1 MLGFFY
7 VMNFDHLLIFPIV
20 ACSLGLILPT
30 LYLFFEYYY
39 FSKGQTVTIDDTAII
54 LEKHGSKESFPIKDI
69 SKVTIYKSATME
81 KRKWNFPLTSIELFY
96 YVRIATRSGKEI
108 ILTCLLQPGFDESLK
123 HLEGVPTVVNRGFF
137 LSILYP

>member
-1 MLGFFY
+1 
-7 VMNFDHLLIFPIV
+7 MNFDPLLIFPAV

-39 FSKGQTVTIDDTAII
+39 FNKGQTVIIDATGIT
-54 LEKHGSKESFPIKDI
+54 LEKHGSKEFFPIKDL

-96 YVRIATRSGKEI
+96 YARIATNSGREI
-108 ILTCLLQPGFDESLK
+108 ILTCLLQPGFDDSLK
-123 HLEGVPTVVNRGFF
+123 RLEGVPTEIKRGFF